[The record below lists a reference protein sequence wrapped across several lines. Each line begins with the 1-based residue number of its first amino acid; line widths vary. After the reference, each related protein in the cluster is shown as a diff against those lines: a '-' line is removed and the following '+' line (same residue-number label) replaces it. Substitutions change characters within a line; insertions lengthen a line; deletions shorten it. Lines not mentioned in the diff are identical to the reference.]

1 MSYFNTG
8 KFENYV
14 CDDWWNIFLSQG
26 LLKILEGTVVN
37 VPERNSRKVRGES
50 VAVDTKNIL
59 FVASGAFNGLDKIIK
74 RRNQEKVRLQK
85 FIKAT
90 LKLQS
95 SYAAKCESII
105 NYLGGNLLTSPT
117 LYVAAMRE
125 IHMYRVTVTYGKQQ
139 MADSR

>member
-8 KFENYV
+8 KFWKYV
-14 CDDWWNIFLSQG
+14 YYDWRNIFLSQG

-85 FIKAT
+85 FI
-90 LKLQS
+90 
-95 SYAAKCESII
+95 
-105 NYLGGNLLTSPT
+105 
-117 LYVAAMRE
+117 
-125 IHMYRVTVTYGKQQ
+125 
-139 MADSR
+139 

>member
-1 MSYFNTG
+1 MLILWWFKKIILKLLVSFGQYICFTWILFSWLASFHLAFNSTLLMSYFNTG
-8 KFENYV
+8 KFYV
-14 CDDWWNIFLSQG
+14 YCDWWNIFLSQG

-90 LKLQS
+90 LKL
-95 SYAAKCESII
+95 
-105 NYLGGNLLTSPT
+105 
-117 LYVAAMRE
+117 
-125 IHMYRVTVTYGKQQ
+125 
-139 MADSR
+139 

>member
-8 KFENYV
+8 KFESYV
-14 CDDWWNIFLSQG
+14 YDDWWNIFLSQG

-90 LKLQS
+90 LKL
-95 SYAAKCESII
+95 
-105 NYLGGNLLTSPT
+105 
-117 LYVAAMRE
+117 
-125 IHMYRVTVTYGKQQ
+125 
-139 MADSR
+139 

>member
-1 MSYFNTG
+1 MRVNFKITYIMTLF
-8 KFENYV
+8 
-14 CDDWWNIFLSQG
+14 QG

-74 RRNQEKVRLQK
+74 RRNQEKVQLQK

-90 LKLQS
+90 LS
-95 SYAAKCESII
+95 
-105 NYLGGNLLTSPT
+105 
-117 LYVAAMRE
+117 
-125 IHMYRVTVTYGKQQ
+125 
-139 MADSR
+139 

>member
-8 KFENYV
+8 KFYV
-14 CDDWWNIFLSQG
+14 YCDWWNIFLSQG

-85 FIKAT
+85 FI
-90 LKLQS
+90 
-95 SYAAKCESII
+95 
-105 NYLGGNLLTSPT
+105 
-117 LYVAAMRE
+117 
-125 IHMYRVTVTYGKQQ
+125 
-139 MADSR
+139 

>member
-8 KFENYV
+8 KFWKYV
-14 CDDWWNIFLSQG
+14 YYDWRNIFLSQG

-74 RRNQEKVRLQK
+74 RRNQEKVRLKK

-90 LKLQS
+90 LKL
-95 SYAAKCESII
+95 
-105 NYLGGNLLTSPT
+105 
-117 LYVAAMRE
+117 
-125 IHMYRVTVTYGKQQ
+125 
-139 MADSR
+139 

>member
-8 KFENYV
+8 KLENYLY
-14 CDDWWNIFLSQG
+14 DDWWNIFLSQG

-85 FIKAT
+85 FI
-90 LKLQS
+90 
-95 SYAAKCESII
+95 
-105 NYLGGNLLTSPT
+105 
-117 LYVAAMRE
+117 
-125 IHMYRVTVTYGKQQ
+125 
-139 MADSR
+139 

>member
-1 MSYFNTG
+1 M
-8 KFENYV
+8 
-14 CDDWWNIFLSQG
+14 
-26 LLKILEGTVVN
+26 KILEGTVVN

-139 MADSR
+139 MAD

>member
-8 KFENYV
+8 KFYV
-14 CDDWWNIFLSQG
+14 YCDWWNIFLSQG

-90 LKLQS
+90 LKL
-95 SYAAKCESII
+95 
-105 NYLGGNLLTSPT
+105 
-117 LYVAAMRE
+117 
-125 IHMYRVTVTYGKQQ
+125 
-139 MADSR
+139 

>member
-1 MSYFNTG
+1 MSLFNTG
-8 KFENYV
+8 KFWNYV
-14 CDDWWNIFLSQG
+14 YYDWWNTFLSQG

-85 FIKAT
+85 FIKVT
-90 LKLQS
+90 LKL
-95 SYAAKCESII
+95 
-105 NYLGGNLLTSPT
+105 
-117 LYVAAMRE
+117 
-125 IHMYRVTVTYGKQQ
+125 
-139 MADSR
+139 